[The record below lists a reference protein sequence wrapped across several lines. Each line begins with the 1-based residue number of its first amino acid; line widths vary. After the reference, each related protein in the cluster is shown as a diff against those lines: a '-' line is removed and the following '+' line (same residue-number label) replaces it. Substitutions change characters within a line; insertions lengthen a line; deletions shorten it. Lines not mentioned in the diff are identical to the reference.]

1 MELVIKF
8 ENSGYVISTNL
19 PQSQFNYEL
28 LQRLFQMSFKQKG
41 CITAVSRFKSSS
53 EMCSFIDKLN
63 IVSTV
68 IL

>member
-8 ENSGYVISTNL
+8 ENQGYTISTNL
-19 PQSQFNYEL
+19 PQSQFNHEL

-41 CITAVSRFKSSS
+41 FITAVSRFKTSS

-63 IVSTV
+63 VVSSV